1 MDIDVRA
8 LLWYHML
15 YVENDTAIRL
25 KITNT
30 WNQNINFLIQY
41 TRIYEKYV
49 RSRTPLVLIRNDLVV
64 YTIDGA
70 NVFKRE

>member
-30 WNQNINFLIQY
+30 
-41 TRIYEKYV
+41 
-49 RSRTPLVLIRNDLVV
+49 
-64 YTIDGA
+64 
-70 NVFKRE
+70 